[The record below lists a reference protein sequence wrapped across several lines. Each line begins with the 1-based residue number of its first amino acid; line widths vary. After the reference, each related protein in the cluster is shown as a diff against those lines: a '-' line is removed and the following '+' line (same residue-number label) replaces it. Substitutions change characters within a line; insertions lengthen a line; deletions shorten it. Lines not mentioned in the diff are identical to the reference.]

1 MEANKKQQELVS
13 LFDSQIVTLKSL
25 NTPEAIIREFT
36 EQRAYTLQEAWR
48 WHEENL
54 FAEGSIPFLPVI
66 PLSHRGI
73 YDLMAMISTGD
84 GPGINELNPLTLRDE
99 EDFGAP
105 YYIFDVNCW
114 RTEFSPNFW
123 EASLSI
129 KNAGR
134 STLNI
139 EEVIALCVHKA
150 FSTTIEKLLILFA
163 GSSIWGVNV
172 NVEDAVPSV
181 WYQNDFPAVAMSTY
195 KREFKHE
202 ESVRSILPSCKARRA
217 YGTPLIPHAH
227 LFT

>member
-1 MEANKKQQELVS
+1 MKTTKKQQELIS
-13 LFDSQIVTLKSL
+13 LFDSQIATLKSL
-25 NTPEAIIREFT
+25 NTPEVMIREFT
-36 EQRAYTLQEAWR
+36 KQRTYTLQEAWR
-48 WHEENL
+48 WHQENL

-73 YDLMAMISTGD
+73 YDLMAMISTG
-84 GPGINELNPLTLRDE
+84 GRPGINELNPLNLRDE
-99 EDFGAP
+99 ENFGAP

-114 RTEFSPNFW
+114 RTEFSPNFE

-129 KNAGR
+129 KSAGR
-134 STLNI
+134 SALNI

-150 FSTTIEKLLILFA
+150 FSTTLEKLLILFA
-163 GSSIWGVNV
+163 GSSIWGVD
-172 NVEDAVPSV
+172 VEDAVPSV
-181 WYQNDFPAVAMSTY
+181 WYQNDYPALSMHTY

>member
-1 MEANKKQQELVS
+1 MKVTKKQQELIS
-13 LFDSQIVTLKSL
+13 LFDSRIATLKSL

-36 EQRAYTLQEAWR
+36 EQRAYTLQEAWC
-48 WHEENL
+48 WHQEDL

-73 YDLMAMISTGD
+73 YDLMAMISTD
-84 GPGINELNPLTLRDE
+84 DRPGINVLNPLTLRDE
-99 EDFGAP
+99 ENFGAP

-114 RTEFSPNFW
+114 RTEFSLNFE

-129 KNAGR
+129 QSAGR

-139 EEVIALCVHKA
+139 EEVIALCVHKT
-150 FSTTIEKLLILFA
+150 FSTTLEKLLILFA
-163 GSSIWGVNV
+163 GSSIWGID
-172 NVEDAVPSV
+172 VEDAIPSV
-181 WYQNDFPAVAMSTY
+181 WYQNDSPALTMHTY
-195 KREFKHE
+195 KREFKHA